1 MVRLLAVGLGGA
13 LGAIAR
19 YGVSGLVHRW
29 WGGAFPIGTLAVNV
43 IGCLIIGG
51 LMTLIEDRPLLSPEA
66 RLFLTI
72 GLLGSFTTFS
82 TVGYETFEMLRDNA
96 LARAALNLA
105 ANVFI
110 GLLAVW
116 AGRVLVRTIGV

>member
-105 ANVFI
+105 AFI